1 MTTALPSRCFIGS
14 VVGHTALCAL
24 LIFAPGFQTKPTDLA
39 TGGVP
44 LEIISSELVNGALAP
59 AASEEPPASA
69 PAAEPPAERTTV
81 APEPVPTPPP
91 ARVPEPEV
99 PPARPEPRTPVK
111 SVLDAPESSSRDFV
125 VPTRKTPEKK
135 TPPAKTPPK
144 KKEEP
149 KFDFSQARSV
159 PDSKTR
165 KPAAQAKDTPKTATP
180 SEDPS
185 KARARALGGILAQA
199 TGSLTG
205 TGGGRGAVNI
215 QISGGSPGTGGGAGG
230 GIGSVNALS
239 IRNAYFAAW
248 VTPPNVTDDL
258 ATVETEV
265 TIQRNGS
272 VTHARITRRSGI
284 AALDRSID
292 DALQRVKRITPFDAY
307 PDPALEQQT
316 FKIGFNLRARRQ
328 F

>member
-1 MTTALPSRCFIGS
+1 MSRPLPSRCFIGS
-14 VVGHTALCAL
+14 VLGHTVLCVL

-39 TGGVP
+39 TGGVT
-44 LEIISSELVNGALAP
+44 LEIISSDLVNGALAP
-59 AASEEPPASA
+59 LASEEPPAPA
-69 PAAEPPAERTTV
+69 PAAEQAVERATV
-81 APEPVPTPPP
+81 APEPPPTPPP
-91 ARVPEPEV
+91 VRVPEPEV
-99 PPARPEPRTPVK
+99 VPARPEPRTPTK
-111 SVLDAPESSSRDFV
+111 SALDAPESNSRDFV
-125 VPTRKTPEKK
+125 VPTRKAPEKK
-135 TPPAKTPPK
+135 SPPKTPPK

-149 KFDFSQARSV
+149 KFDFSQAQSV
-159 PDSKTR
+159 PESKTR
-165 KPAAQAKDTPKTATP
+165 KAAPSKETARNSTPV
-180 SEDPS
+180 EDPS

-215 QISGGSPGTGGGAGG
+215 QISGGGPGTGGGAGG
-230 GIGSVNALS
+230 GVGSVNALS

-248 VTPPNVTDDL
+248 VPPPNVTDDL

-265 TIQRNGS
+265 TIQRDGT
-272 VTHARITRRSGI
+272 VTRARVTRRSGI

-292 DALQRVKRITPFDAY
+292 DALQRVKRIAPFDAY